1 MGNFLAGIQYPI
13 FAGLGALLGLFVGVP
28 ILAAL
33 GFIWPS
39 LWGAWLFTPVAL
51 GAVAGFIFAGFLK

>member
-1 MGNFLAGIQYPI
+1 MGNFL
-13 FAGLGALLGLFVGVP
+13 AGLGALLGLFVGVP